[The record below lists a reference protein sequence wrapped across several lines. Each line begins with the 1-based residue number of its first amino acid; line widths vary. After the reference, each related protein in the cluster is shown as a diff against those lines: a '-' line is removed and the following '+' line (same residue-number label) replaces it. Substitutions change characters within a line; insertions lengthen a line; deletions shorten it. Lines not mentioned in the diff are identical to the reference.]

1 MSADEIIGA
10 LPRLTHEE
18 RRRIARLIFEM
29 EEDARTLAD
38 ADQRAA
44 DNFRLLDRMEADD
57 AELRAR

>member
-1 MSADEIIGA
+1 MSADEIIGE